1 MQYGSARRRILTC
14 CLMKV
19 EHIRGLK
26 DGPAYRTLGSGPDYL
41 DILLAGPELRL
52 VRFEIYDEGP

>member
-1 MQYGSARRRILTC
+1 VQ
-14 CLMKV
+14 V
-19 EHIRGLK
+19 EHTRGLK
-26 DGPAYRTLGSGPDYL
+26 DGPAYRTLGSGPDYF